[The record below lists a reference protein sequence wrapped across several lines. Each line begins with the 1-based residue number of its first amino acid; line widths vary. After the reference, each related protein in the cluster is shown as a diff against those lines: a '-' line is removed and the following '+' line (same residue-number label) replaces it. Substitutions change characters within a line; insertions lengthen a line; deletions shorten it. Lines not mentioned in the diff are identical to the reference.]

1 MHDKR
6 RDREIQIATHF
17 LFVLPLLNEWIES
30 LLSIFVHSSPLCS
43 APMKMISEGQ
53 TAPCYFPS
61 VSVGLLS
68 DRNKYEC
75 VSCWYVELGTV
86 FGLAKKNTVHLA
98 YMEFRQYHF
107 VPSILFDLH
116 CRNTF
121 ILHCNCF
128 SVTWVNNEMTIFMCH
143 ISVPLKCLTIYYY
156 ISSYRSSTVCWKRA
170 YLSYC
175 HYPHSRHCWPMS
187 LWWWMP
193 CRRGSAAPTRWSCC
207 PTILAICSSTCW

>member
-30 LLSIFVHSSPLCS
+30 LLSIFVCSSPLCS
-43 APMKMISEGQ
+43 APMNDLRRADS
-53 TAPCYFPS
+53 T
-61 VSVGLLS
+61 LLFS
-68 DRNKYEC
+68 IGICRIAIRQKQIRVC
-75 VSCWYVELGTV
+75 LMLIRRTRHSFW
-86 FGLAKKNTVHLA
+86 FGWENTVHLA